1 MLLRTR
7 QHPEQRR
14 PVAPLLTSSLI
25 GTLVAATL
33 VAATLLA
40 AAPVLAPPAAQAA
53 GQDLN
58 FLLPPDE
65 IERRITDEHFTI
77 ADWRGARAPGDRTQR
92 VAIVFADDVLLPA
105 QWATAPENG
114 AEFNNEPRYE
124 LAAYRVQKLF
134 LDPDEYVV
142 PPTVIRSFPLA
153 FVQEHVQYQRPTFR
167 EAPHSVLAVLQ
178 YWLGGVTPDNFWD
191 SDRAT
196 TDSVYAR
203 HIGNMNIL
211 TVLIRHSDSNVG
223 NFLISQN
230 AANPRVFSVDNG
242 VAFNSPP
249 SDRGYYWRSM
259 RVRRLPAHTV
269 ERLRSIT
276 REDLDRTLGVLVEF
290 EVSDGLLVPVEP
302 GDNMGAG
309 RGVRRSRDRIQ
320 FGLSSRE
327 IGGIENR
334 IRDLLRQV
342 DSGRIEV
349 F

>member
-1 MLLRTR
+1 
-7 QHPEQRR
+7 
-14 PVAPLLTSSLI
+14 
-25 GTLVAATL
+25 
-33 VAATLLA
+33 
-40 AAPVLAPPAAQAA
+40 
-53 GQDLN
+53 
-58 FLLPPDE
+58 
-65 IERRITDEHFTI
+65 
-77 ADWRGARAPGDRTQR
+77 
-92 VAIVFADDVLLPA
+92 
-105 QWATAPENG
+105 
-114 AEFNNEPRYE
+114 
-124 LAAYRVQKLF
+124 
-134 LDPDEYVV
+134 
-142 PPTVIRSFPLA
+142 
-153 FVQEHVQYQRPTFR
+153 
-167 EAPHSVLAVLQ
+167 
-178 YWLGGVTPDNFWD
+178 
-191 SDRAT
+191 
-196 TDSVYAR
+196 
-203 HIGNMNIL
+203 
-211 TVLIRHSDSNVG
+211 VLIRHSDSNVG